1 MVHHAISN
9 NGRNSRVENGR
20 VVTDLRLP
28 FKANGSR
35 GSHCQ
40 GDNTML
46 EYAVGRIRGGD
57 NVKLVQNRIKRRQT
71 YVAPFGRRLVDCEGC
86 NGAVRLTGG
95 PAIDVQGAVLGD
107 GCKHRD
113 GGGGCLDWQSG

>member
-1 MVHHAISN
+1 MVYHAISN
-9 NGRNSRVENGR
+9 NRRNSRVENGR

-35 GSHCQ
+35 GSPCQ
-40 GDNTML
+40 GDNAML

-71 YVAPFGRRLVDCEGC
+71 YVAPFGRRLGDCERC
-86 NGAVRLTGG
+86 NGAVLLNGG
-95 PAIDVQGAVLGD
+95 PAIDVQVAVLVV
-107 GCKHRD
+107 GCKH
-113 GGGGCLDWQSG
+113 GHWGAGCLE